1 MVEEGP
7 EAAEAFFNQW
17 VTEVKAEVPEE
28 RLLVFEA
35 KEGWK
40 PLCEFLGLPEPGR
53 VDFKLLTK
61 SPNKWYVSFLLST
74 DIPFPRLNDTPEMRR
89 HARIGKILS
98 YVIIVVVP
106 ILLVIGVIVGL
117 LVAFV

>member
-1 MVEEGP
+1 M
-7 EAAEAFFNQW
+7 
-17 VTEVKAEVPEE
+17 
-28 RLLVFEA
+28 
-35 KEGWK
+35 
-40 PLCEFLGLPEPGR
+40 
-53 VDFKLLTK
+53 
-61 SPNKWYVSFLLST
+61 
-74 DIPFPRLNDTPEMRR
+74 NDTPEMRR